1 MTEMPAREP
10 VIAIELVGHL
20 SADALERQL
29 AEVRKQLTAAAADA
43 RPALLVDASRMTD
56 YDHAA
61 RELFVRFG
69 AEQRKRVRSVAIV
82 TENKLWLMVITAMS
96 LASGQSMRG
105 FGTREQASAWLAP
118 EE

>member
-1 MTEMPAREP
+1 MPARGP

-20 SADALERQL
+20 SADALESRL
-29 AEVRKQLTAAAADA
+29 APVRKQLAEADPDQRA
-43 RPALLVDASRMTD
+43 CLLVDAQRMTD

-69 AEQRKRVRSVAIV
+69 ADHRKRVQRVAIV
-82 TENKLWLMVITAMS
+82 TDNKLWLMVIAAMS

-105 FGTREQASAWLAP
+105 FATRELASDWL
-118 EE
+118 EG